1 MYRPVPPCSRAQ
13 AHRCWVCFAACPVS
27 SPARKIGRSTGTS
40 GSQFVLRYE
49 SSFGGSR
56 KKRPLISRSSVEI
69 PCRVSPRTPQQ
80 RIVTPGTLLAWHRRL
95 VRKKWTYPNTTGRP
109 PTPDE
114 IRQLVQQLAMQNP
127 LG

>member
-13 AHRCWVCFAACPVS
+13 AHRCWVCFAACLVS

-56 KKRPLISRSSVEI
+56 KKRPLISRSCHSTLISVGSTKSRSRPI
-69 PCRVSPRTPQQ
+69 VSP
-80 RIVTPGTLLAWHRRL
+80 HR
-95 VRKKWTYPNTTGRP
+95 VP
-109 PTPDE
+109 
-114 IRQLVQQLAMQNP
+114 V
-127 LG
+127 